1 MAKLGSN
8 LPHSLIGC
16 RRLHHDAAMRD
27 GNAAADAEAR
37 RRARQRRRGR
47 WLRAAVWPLVALAA
61 VIALALGGLF
71 AALQTESGTRYAWDA
86 AVELLGGRLSG
97 TLEGGAL
104 ATGLRLSH
112 LRWHDATTDIQ
123 IDHVEGQWRLQ
134 RAPLKFIVDFLH
146 AETVDVR
153 LAASTTPST
162 RTTLPEDLRLPLA
175 LEIADV
181 RVGKILIHDGTS
193 TTELSR
199 LALHGRSDGRH
210 HELGLDRLTTPF
222 GDVNV
227 ALALDGVRP
236 FTLKGDAGFA
246 GKVADLNIPQLLL
259 SFIPQNPFADLAR
272 RVVDQGTD
280 QRDALPRVRTQR
292 VEGHQRAGADLR
304 GVRVGRY

>member
-1 MAKLGSN
+1 MNHDPLSENEQTNGRPGRGGSGSDG
-8 LPHSLIGC
+8 PGGPRGPDDHDG
-16 RRLHHDAAMRD
+16 RDDHDDAAMRD

-146 AETVDVR
+146 AGKVEVR

-162 RTTLPEDLRLPLA
+162 RT
-175 LEIADV
+175 
-181 RVGKILIHDGTS
+181 
-193 TTELSR
+193 
-199 LALHGRSDGRH
+199 
-210 HELGLDRLTTPF
+210 
-222 GDVNV
+222 
-227 ALALDGVRP
+227 
-236 FTLKGDAGFA
+236 
-246 GKVADLNIPQLLL
+246 
-259 SFIPQNPFADLAR
+259 
-272 RVVDQGTD
+272 
-280 QRDALPRVRTQR
+280 RT
-292 VEGHQRAGADLR
+292 H
-304 GVRVGRY
+304 